1 LGANATLVTG
11 CGGFV
16 GSWLVPALQRS
27 GHAVIGLERPGSV
40 PDTPE
45 LDCLEID
52 LRDRNATHDALKWTR
67 PAQVV
72 HLAAMAAPLEAAADP
87 IEALRVNYIAVD
99 HLLSALASHA
109 PDSRLL
115 YVGTGDVYG
124 LQAADAPPFDEASP
138 IRPPNLYAATKAAAE
153 RRVELAFE
161 RDGLDVVRARP
172 FNHTG
177 PGRPPSYVE
186 ASFARQL
193 ALIERSTIDP
203 VLRVGNLESIRD
215 FSDVRDVVDAYRLM
229 LEQGQRGEVYNVCSK
244 HGRRI
249 SEVLDHLLAVSGATP
264 SVVVDP
270 DLFRPAAPDQLA
282 SVGDPARL
290 RELGWR
296 PRYTFDQTVADVLD
310 DWRERA

>member
-1 LGANATLVTG
+1 MNTTLVTG

-16 GSWLVPALQRS
+16 GSWLVPELQRS
-27 GHAVIGLERPGSV
+27 GHEVIGLEQPGSV

-52 LRDRNATHDALKWTR
+52 LRDRSATHDALKRTQA
-67 PAQVV
+67 AQVV

-87 IEALRVNYIAVD
+87 IEALRVNYVAVD
-99 HLLSALASHA
+99 HLLSALAAHA
-109 PDSRLL
+109 PNSRLL
-115 YVGTGDVYG
+115 YIGSGDVYG
-124 LQAADAPPFDEASP
+124 LQAQDAPPFGEASP

-193 ALIERSTIDP
+193 ALIERGATDP

-215 FSDVRDVVDAYRLM
+215 FSDVRDVVDAYRLL

-244 HGRRI
+244 HGRRV
-249 SEVLDHLLAVSGATP
+249 SELLDRLLAVSEATP
-264 SVVVDP
+264 SIVVDP
-270 DLFRPAAPDQLA
+270 DLFRPTAPDQLA